1 MHIIVNYASLPAEV
15 VIELGAYFNDFE
27 ATTLAL
33 ALYKMKF
40 NFIYKHCRRKI
51 NYESKFKS
59 KTPKRIN
66 FVKRKHQLSLKN
78 QILLLPFSESV
89 SKPFANLCKI

>member
-51 NYESKFKS
+51 KYKSNLRAKHPKES
-59 KTPKRIN
+59 T
-66 FVKRKHQLSLKN
+66 L
-78 QILLLPFSESV
+78 
-89 SKPFANLCKI
+89 